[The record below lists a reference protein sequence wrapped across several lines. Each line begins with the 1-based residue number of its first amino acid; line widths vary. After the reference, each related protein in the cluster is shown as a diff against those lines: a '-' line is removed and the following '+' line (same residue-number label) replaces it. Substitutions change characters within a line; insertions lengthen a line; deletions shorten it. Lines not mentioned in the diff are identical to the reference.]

1 MTKETQQL
9 CEEMEKLSSRIS
21 EDLKSTLV
29 SLSGSLKGIE
39 CGTHIKI
46 PTDVG
51 YVNYYKS
58 VENTETITCYLKD
71 QLLSPKKDSIDDEYQ
86 EYLDD
91 IEQGTNTTKSN

>member
-1 MTKETQQL
+1 MTSETQQL
-9 CEEMEKLSSRIS
+9 FEEMEKLSSRIS

-29 SLSGSLKGIE
+29 NLSGNLKDIE

-58 VENTETITCYLKD
+58 AESTETITVYLKD
-71 QLLSPKKDSIDDEYQ
+71 QLIAQRVDEYQ
-86 EYLDD
+86 QYLDD
-91 IEQGTNTTKSN
+91 VEQEINNTKSD